1 MTTSNTPIY
10 ASQARPWLKFY
21 DQKYIDQTMPA
32 CTAFELVC
40 RQNKNRLGE
49 TALEY
54 YGRKF
59 TYADFIVNVKKT
71 AAALRAAGLKK
82 RNMAGRCGG
91 GRVHQRRLRGR
102 RGGKR
107 CGGAV
112 QCVAQRQLV
121 EQQAIHRRVVG
132 QQQIEQALC
141 VGGVAGF
148 AGVRGGDGC
157 ARPCCGW

>member
-71 AAALRAAGLKK
+71 AAALRVAGLK
-82 RNMAGRCGG
+82 R
-91 GRVHQRRLRGR
+91 
-102 RGGKR
+102 
-107 CGGAV
+107 
-112 QCVAQRQLV
+112 
-121 EQQAIHRRVVG
+121 AISPRWS
-132 QQQIEQALC
+132 A
-141 VGGVAGF
+141 
-148 AGVRGGDGC
+148 
-157 ARPCCGW
+157 

>member
-82 RNMAGRCGG
+82 GDIAQSKTVIWKKPVIISHILFPIN
-91 GRVHQRRLRGR
+91 
-102 RGGKR
+102 
-107 CGGAV
+107 
-112 QCVAQRQLV
+112 VA
-121 EQQAIHRRVVG
+121 I
-132 QQQIEQALC
+132 
-141 VGGVAGF
+141 
-148 AGVRGGDGC
+148 C
-157 ARPCCGW
+157 AKIILILPLILSFQK

>member
-82 RNMAGRCGG
+82 GDIATVVSVMPDFCMARAMFWKPVSAGCPSERKMTCFCG
-91 GRVHQRRLRGR
+91 VW
-102 RGGKR
+102 
-107 CGGAV
+107 A
-112 QCVAQRQLV
+112 
-121 EQQAIHRRVVG
+121 
-132 QQQIEQALC
+132 
-141 VGGVAGF
+141 
-148 AGVRGGDGC
+148 
-157 ARPCCGW
+157 PCSTR

>member
-1 MTTSNTPIY
+1 MTTSNTQIY

-82 RNMAGRCGG
+82 GDKMCIRDSSAAVPGRRSADG
-91 GRVHQRRLRGR
+91 GR
-102 RGGKR
+102 
-107 CGGAV
+107 A
-112 QCVAQRQLV
+112 A
-121 EQQAIHRRVVG
+121 
-132 QQQIEQALC
+132 
-141 VGGVAGF
+141 
-148 AGVRGGDGC
+148 
-157 ARPCCGW
+157 

>member
-71 AAALRAAGLKK
+71 AAAFCAATICRVSRSLTWRRDGLFWY
-82 RNMAGRCGG
+82 
-91 GRVHQRRLRGR
+91 
-102 RGGKR
+102 
-107 CGGAV
+107 AV
-112 QCVAQRQLV
+112 RKA
-121 EQQAIHRRVVG
+121 A
-132 QQQIEQALC
+132 
-141 VGGVAGF
+141 
-148 AGVRGGDGC
+148 
-157 ARPCCGW
+157 

>member
-54 YGRKF
+54 YGRTVQVLHLIPF
-59 TYADFIVNVKKT
+59 HPILIGTCYS
-71 AAALRAAGLKK
+71 
-82 RNMAGRCGG
+82 NM
-91 GRVHQRRLRGR
+91 
-102 RGGKR
+102 
-107 CGGAV
+107 
-112 QCVAQRQLV
+112 
-121 EQQAIHRRVVG
+121 
-132 QQQIEQALC
+132 
-141 VGGVAGF
+141 
-148 AGVRGGDGC
+148 
-157 ARPCCGW
+157 